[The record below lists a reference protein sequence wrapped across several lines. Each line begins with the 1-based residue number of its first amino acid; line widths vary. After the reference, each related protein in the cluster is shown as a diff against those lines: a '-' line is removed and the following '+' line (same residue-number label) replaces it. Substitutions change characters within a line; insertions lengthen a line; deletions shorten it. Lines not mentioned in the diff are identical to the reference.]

1 MNMRNSLILIDQIDR
16 DPAVG
21 MPPWEAVIESSVRP
35 PRPVILTA
43 VTAILVMIPLTHSV
57 FWGGRWQSPSWAGW
71 RWLPS

>member
-1 MNMRNSLILIDQIDR
+1 
-16 DPAVG
+16 

-57 FWGGRWQSPSWAGW
+57 F
-71 RWLPS
+71 